1 MATPKSNQI
10 LLKTEL
16 LNKESTLDFLSD
28 GSSGIGY
35 IRKKQQMLPLRVE
48 SKSQTRFAD
57 QFVLAHS
64 NVPVA
69 RLKSLADAQFLSA
82 ISEEM
87 SRMRINKINHIQTY
101 AWPHMLRNNSL
112 FIINSSKS
120 GKTWS
125 YLPALCSN
133 TYYDK
138 NILEP
143 SYGPIA
149 IVLVASSKHV
159 EQIIYNCKFLL
170 SSLGNKAPSIVS
182 SFGFRTFVETKVQ
195 LLNSCGILV
204 ITPSNLLRI
213 FKDNKNEPLIDAKR
227 LQRIIIDD
235 MDLLLIRARG
245 DFESALQALFKL
257 CKRTKAN
264 TILPQ
269 IVVTS
274 REWNPFLVDI
284 IRLSNQ
290 PLLLFG
296 DFLEATVYGR
306 AQLSIKLSS
315 NLKKNESL
323 RRYLT
328 MCKDSISKQIRT
340 MIICNENDEV
350 GPIVK
355 FLCEFDYPSIGYINP
370 FTNNERLVA
379 DEWKR
384 KMSNQILVC
393 TDAALPE
400 LKIQN
405 VNNLIHY
412 SMPSSWTQFTTRFSA
427 LALTYDN
434 ITCKPLDRSLAIKDE
449 ISQARSLIL
458 LDESNGE
465 QMPRLVRFMQKHN
478 QAVHSDIEAV
488 AKHIMIASDQTRFR
502 RGVPM
507 CSQILEFGECDEPN
521 CGDRHE
527 IISFDAVTEKDDIP
541 TNGDI
546 RIHVLKVY
554 SPTHY
559 IARLLEHKPLK
570 SSKWLEVRRSRKAL
584 NFNIKLDLH
593 YGDPINLMQH
603 WPLKSDDVCI
613 YKYLHNYRRVRIL
626 HVSTLLKNSQASLS
640 VTLKLIDDGFTITGV
655 RSNEIFKC
663 HDDFK
668 NFPHQAIE
676 IRLMNVVPHDNERLW
691 DSNATKEVRK
701 WIMDDI
707 KSNNMIEVKVNFAFA
722 NTIWIDNLFVME
734 KLKGIET
741 DTRLMN
747 LKKSL
752 NQKRFA
758 SSKTDNGRC
767 MRTIIDEYGLLNL
780 NTIAPENETDS
791 DISFHSCESE
801 NSDDL
806 SFSSAYSDEFVFGME
821 SSKNLERNAEEIKS
835 NTNKLPTDYKQEVN
849 EVKQRYAY
857 ELLFLFYLSLII
869 LQASKPESSNKNKEC
884 WSEMS
889 LNELF
894 MVEIGDEDENG
905 DWENIFLQL
914 TGKMSMK
921 KFHQLSELISR
932 HIENLN
938 ASNSDNVVKLCKLQP
953 LVPLLNC
960 IVKYN
965 NMYLRAK
972 VHEIDE
978 GFYKFFLCD
987 YAFFTSVKAEN
998 LFEDFFYPTSEE
1010 IVHFTPYQAVHCSL
1024 AGIQWNSLCK
1034 RYKVTKDF
1042 LYACPVQENSIQSN
1056 KWINFPINSYKI
1068 LLYECGM
1075 ENDFKQASM
1084 FNKVLLD
1091 NGIALHDPETRHF
1104 LELEIM
1110 YDDSGP
1116 NEMETNLS
1124 NNNITTI
1131 EELLEQLENCEDMD
1145 VVNVEEFFKTAMSFE
1160 EPKLELK
1167 SINET
1172 NDLEENAREDNEQ
1185 STFELQN
1192 ESVECCMPGLENLYK
1207 RPETTWYQT
1216 DYLIYLSMHVPDI
1229 TDYYLKVSKD
1239 NVRFAAFVNCV
1250 EYNLIIDLLG
1260 TVIPQLVC
1268 HELRGLNVT
1277 VILVKSL
1284 CMEWPR
1290 LLRNPGK
1297 FIWLTYNYNSFD
1309 DKSFDKVTS
1318 QQYIQNALGAA
1329 KETLTQE
1336 ETDSDNDSE
1345 LDLFQTYNYV
1355 EKDDLDLC

>member
-1 MATPKSNQI
+1 MASCTSEMAAPKSNQI
-10 LLKTEL
+10 LLKAEL
-16 LNKESTLDFLSD
+16 LNKESTFDFLSD
-28 GSSGIGY
+28 GSNGINGMVH
-35 IRKKQQMLPLRVE
+35 IRKAKQMLPSRVE
-48 SKSQTRFAD
+48 SKLQTQFAD
-57 QFVLAHS
+57 HFVLAHS

-69 RLKSLADAQFLSA
+69 KLKTIADAQFLSA
-82 ISEEM
+82 ISEGM

-133 TYYDK
+133 TYYDM
-138 NILEP
+138 NTLEP

-159 EQIIYNCKFLL
+159 EQITYNCKFLL
-170 SSLGNKAPSIVS
+170 SSLGNKAPPIVS
-182 SFGFRTFVETKVQ
+182 SFGFRTFIEIKVQ
-195 LLNSCGILV
+195 LLNGCGILV
-204 ITPSNLLRI
+204 TTPSNLLRI
-213 FKDNKNEPLIDAKR
+213 FKDNKTELLLDAKR

-235 MDLLLIRARG
+235 MDLLLSRARR

-264 TILPQ
+264 TILSQ
-269 IVVTS
+269 IVITS
-274 REWNPFLVDI
+274 REWNSLFVDI
-284 IRLSNQ
+284 IRLSKK
-290 PLLLFG
+290 PLLLVG
-296 DFLEATVYGR
+296 DFLEASVYGR

-315 NLKKNESL
+315 NLKKNESI
-323 RRYLT
+323 RRFLT
-328 MCKDSISKQIRT
+328 MCKDNIPKQTRT
-340 MIICNENDEV
+340 MIICKENDEV
-350 GPIVK
+350 EMIVK

-370 FTNNERLVA
+370 FTNNERLVV

-384 KMSNQILVC
+384 KISNQILVC

-400 LKIQN
+400 LKIHN

-412 SMPSSWTQFTTRFSA
+412 SMPSSWAQFTTRFSA

-434 ITCKPLDRSLAIKDE
+434 IACKRLDRSLATEDE
-449 ISQARSLIL
+449 VSQARSLIL
-458 LDESNGE
+458 LDESNG
-465 QMPRLVRFMQKHN
+465 QQLPRLVRFMQKHN
-478 QAVHSDIEAV
+478 QVVHPDIEAV
-488 AKHIMIASDQTRFR
+488 AKHVTIASDQERFR

-507 CSQILEFGECDEPN
+507 CSQILEFGECDEPS

-527 IISFDAVTEKDDIP
+527 IISFDAVTEKDDMP

-546 RIHVLKVY
+546 RIHVLKVC

-559 IARLLEHKPLK
+559 IARLLEHKPLD

-584 NFNIKLDLH
+584 KFNIKLDLH
-593 YGDPINLMQH
+593 YGDPSNLMQH
-603 WPLKSDDVCI
+603 WPLKPDDLCV

-626 HVSTLLKNSQASLS
+626 HVPAHAKNAQASIS
-640 VTLKLIDDGFTITGV
+640 VTLKLIDDGLIITGA

-668 NFPHQAIE
+668 KFPHQAID
-676 IRLMNVVPHDNERLW
+676 IRLINVVPNDNERLW

-701 WIMDDI
+701 WIMDDL
-707 KSNNMIEVKVNFAFA
+707 KSNSMIEVKVNFAFA
-722 NTIWIDNLFVME
+722 NTIWIDNLLVME
-734 KLKGIET
+734 KLDAVET
-741 DTRLMN
+741 ETRLVN
-747 LKKSL
+747 LKRSL
-752 NQKRFA
+752 IQKQFA
-758 SSKTDNGRC
+758 SSKPDHGRC
-767 MRTIIDEYGLLNL
+767 MRTRVNEYGLLNL
-780 NTIAPENETDS
+780 NPIASENEIDC
-791 DISFHSCESE
+791 DISYHSCESE

-806 SFSSAYSDEFVFGME
+806 SFLSACSDEFDFGME
-821 SSKNLERNAEEIKS
+821 SNKNLKTNAEEINP
-835 NTNKLPTDYKQEVN
+835 NTNKLSIDYEQEK
-849 EVKQRYAY
+849 EAQ
-857 ELLFLFYLSLII
+857 
-869 LQASKPESSNKNKEC
+869 KPESSNENEPKQFKES

-905 DWENIFLQL
+905 DWEDIFLQL
-914 TGKMSMK
+914 VDRTFMK
-921 KFHQLSELISR
+921 KFNQLSELISR

-938 ASNSDNVVKLCKLQP
+938 ASNRGTLVKLCNLQP

-965 NMYLRAK
+965 NLYLRAK
-972 VHEIDE
+972 VHEVGE

-987 YAFFTSVKAEN
+987 YACFTSAKAEN

-1010 IVHFTPYQAVHCSL
+1010 IVNFTPYQAVHCSL
-1024 AGIQWNSLCK
+1024 AGIQWNSLSK

-1042 LYACPVQENSIQSN
+1042 LYACPVYKNSIQSN
-1056 KWINFPINSYKI
+1056 KWSDFPINSYKV
-1068 LLYECGM
+1068 LLYECEM
-1075 ENDFKQASM
+1075 EKDFKGASM
-1084 FNKVLLD
+1084 FNKALLD
-1091 NGIALHDPETRHF
+1091 NGVVIHDPETRHF

-1110 YDDSGP
+1110 CDDSGP
-1116 NEMETNLS
+1116 IEMELNLS
-1124 NNNITTI
+1124 NNNNNTITPI
-1131 EELLEQLENCEDMD
+1131 KKLLEQLENCEELD
-1145 VVNVEEFFKTAMSFE
+1145 VVNAEDFLKAAISFE

-1167 SINET
+1167 SINEI
-1172 NDLEENAREDNEQ
+1172 NDLEENEGAGKQ
-1185 STFELQN
+1185 STFN
-1192 ESVECCMPGLENLYK
+1192 TRKESVECCMPHLENLYK
-1207 RPETTWYQT
+1207 RPQTTWYQT
-1216 DYLIYLSMHVPDI
+1216 NYLIYLSIHVPDI

-1239 NVRFAAFVNCV
+1239 NVCFAAFVNCV

-1277 VILVKSL
+1277 LILVKSI

-1297 FIWLTYNYNSFD
+1297 FSWLIYNYNSVD
-1309 DKSFDKVTS
+1309 DKSFDEVTPR
-1318 QQYIQNALGAA
+1318 QCIQNALAA
-1329 KETLTQE
+1329 TKETLPQE
-1336 ETDSDNDSE
+1336 EIDSDNDSE
-1345 LDLFQTYNYV
+1345 LDSFQTYNCV